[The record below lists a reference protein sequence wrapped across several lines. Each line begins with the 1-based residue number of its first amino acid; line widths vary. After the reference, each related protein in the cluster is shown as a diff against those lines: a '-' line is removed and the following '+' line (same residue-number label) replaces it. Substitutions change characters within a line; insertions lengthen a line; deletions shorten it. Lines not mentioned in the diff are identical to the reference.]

1 MVNNHRILFIWIGII
16 VVVVLIIICVVIKPF
31 DSDDKEKSKSIGAQ
45 EAFSD
50 EKISILSWDD
60 MFEFVN
66 GEGFESMTKES
77 REKVIID
84 ALDAMKNV
92 YGFDSYSINFNANP
106 LIVSLSYPD
115 GHISAVQLT
124 ERNPEEN

>member
-1 MVNNHRILFIWIGII
+1 MVNNHRIFIWIGII
-16 VVVVLIIICVVIKPF
+16 FVVVLIIICAIIKSF
-31 DSDDKEKSKSIGAQ
+31 DNEDKEKSRSIDAR

-50 EKISILSWDD
+50 EKISILSWED

-66 GEGFESMTKES
+66 SEGFESMAKES

-84 ALDAMKNV
+84 ALDTMKNV

-124 ERNPEEN
+124 DRNPEEN